1 MQICSAW
8 FLDTGDSAVIASDT
22 ATMFTELIFLADY
35 TYREVSKNRI
45 FHIDHKDYLKAQLF
59 GR

>member
-8 FLDTGDSAVIASDT
+8 FLDTGDSAVITSDT

-35 TYREVSKNRI
+35 TYREVSKNRMLS
-45 FHIDHKDYLKAQLF
+45 HRPHGLS
-59 GR
+59 